1 MSKKFEQM
9 NKAELLKAITQLKLQ
24 DKVEEL
30 KVELGKDDDSLVNA
44 DYIKVLNDFKVK
56 QDKVNGI
63 DDNELSD
70 NESSDDESDNS
81 DDGSQTKTDKVLDK
95 ETLTKQVT
103 KNSVPK
109 TREEE
114 IQLAAEYNFVKSYV
128 VVTDHDNTQS
138 TDSDDLLSGVR
149 IQWGNRFILGQT
161 DVVFMH
167 GEPQYVRNGA
177 LEVMKTILIPTN
189 SENSTTRTK
198 KRFSITEVEGW
209 DQDRIDALK
218 EQQKLKRL

>member
-63 DDNELSD
+63 DDNELFGDGSD
-70 NESSDDESDNS
+70 NG
-81 DDGSQTKTDKVLDK
+81 DDGAETKTDKVLDK
-95 ETLTKQVT
+95 ETLTKKATQ
-103 KNSVPK
+103 SAVPK
-109 TREEE
+109 TREDE
-114 IQLAAEYNFVKSYV
+114 IQLAAEYNFTKTYV

-138 TDSDDLLSGVR
+138 TDSDDLLAGVK
-149 IQWGNRFILGQT
+149 IQWGNRFTLGQT

-177 LEVMKTILIPTN
+177 IEAMKTMLIPTN
-189 SENSTTRTK
+189 SENSTTRVK

-218 EQQKLKRL
+218 EQQRLKRL

>member
-1 MSKKFEQM
+1 MSAKKFEQM
-9 NKAELLKAITQLKLQ
+9 TKAELLKAISQLKLQ

-44 DYIKVLNDFKVK
+44 DYVKVLNAFKDK
-56 QDKVNGI
+56 QDEINGVSG
-63 DDNELSD
+63 EE
-70 NESSDDESDNS
+70 ESNVLEDETAAAV
-81 DDGSQTKTDKVLDK
+81 TKTVIP
-95 ETLTKQVT
+95 
-103 KNSVPK
+103 NPVPK
-109 TREEE
+109 TREDE
-114 IQLAAEYNFVKSYV
+114 IQLAAEYNFTKTYV

-138 TDSDDLLSGVR
+138 TDSDDLLAGVK
-149 IQWGNRFILGQT
+149 IQWGNRFTLGQT

-177 LEVMKTILIPTN
+177 IEAMKTMLIPTN
-189 SENSTTRTK
+189 SESSTTRVK

-218 EQQKLKRL
+218 EQQRLKRL

>member
-1 MSKKFEQM
+1 MSAKKFEQM
-9 NKAELLKAITQLKLQ
+9 TKAELLKAISQLKLQ
-24 DKVEEL
+24 DKVDEL
-30 KVELGKDDDSLVNA
+30 KAETGKDDDSLVNA
-44 DYIKVLNDFKVK
+44 DYVKVLNAFKDK
-56 QDKVNGI
+56 QDEINGVTA
-63 DDNELSD
+63 EE
-70 NESSDDESDNS
+70 ESADETA
-81 DDGSQTKTDKVLDK
+81 GAVTKTVIP
-95 ETLTKQVT
+95 
-103 KNSVPK
+103 NAVPK

-114 IQLAAEYNFVKSYV
+114 IQLAAEYNFTKSYV
-128 VVTDHDNTQS
+128 LVTDHDNTQS
-138 TDSDDLLSGVR
+138 TDSDDLLAGVK
-149 IQWGNRFILGQT
+149 IQWGNKFTLGQT
-161 DVVFMH
+161 DIVFMH

>member
-63 DDNELSD
+63 YD

-81 DDGSQTKTDKVLDK
+81 DDGTHITDKASDK
-95 ETLTKQVT
+95 ETLTKQAT
-103 KNSVPK
+103 KNSIPK

-149 IQWGNRFILGQT
+149 IQWGNRFTLGQT
-161 DVVFMH
+161 DIVFMH

>member
-63 DDNELSD
+63 DDS
-70 NESSDDESDNS
+70 ESSDDESYNG
-81 DDGSQTKTDKVLDK
+81 DDGAETKADKVLDK
-95 ETLTKQVT
+95 ETLAKQVT

-138 TDSDDLLSGVR
+138 TDSDNLLSGVG
-149 IQWGNRFILGQT
+149 IQWGNKFTLGQT
-161 DVVFMH
+161 DIVFMH

-177 LEVMKTILIPTN
+177 LEAMKTILIPTN

>member
-1 MSKKFEQM
+1 MSSKKFEQM
-9 NKAELLKAITQLKLQ
+9 TKAELLKAISQLKLQ

-44 DYIKVLNDFKVK
+44 DYVKVLNAFKDK
-56 QDKVNGI
+56 QDEINGASGK
-63 DDNELSD
+63 E
-70 NESSDDESDNS
+70 ESNVLEDEAQ
-81 DDGSQTKTDKVLDK
+81 GSATKTVI
-95 ETLTKQVT
+95 T
-103 KNSVPK
+103 NPVPK
-109 TREEE
+109 TREDE
-114 IQLAAEYNFVKSYV
+114 IQLAAEYNFTKTYV

-138 TDSDDLLSGVR
+138 TDSDDLLAGVK
-149 IQWGNRFILGQT
+149 IQWGNRFTLGQT

-177 LEVMKTILIPTN
+177 IEAMKTMLIPTN
-189 SENSTTRTK
+189 SESSTTRVK

-218 EQQKLKRL
+218 EQQRLKRL

>member
-1 MSKKFEQM
+1 MSAKKFEQM
-9 NKAELLKAITQLKLQ
+9 TKAELLKAISQLKLQ
-24 DKVEEL
+24 DKVDEL
-30 KVELGKDDDSLVNA
+30 KAETGKDDDSLVNA
-44 DYIKVLNDFKVK
+44 DYVKVLNAFKDK
-56 QDKVNGI
+56 QDEINGI
-63 DDNELSD
+63 TVE
-70 NESSDDESDNS
+70 EESDGETS
-81 DDGSQTKTDKVLDK
+81 VAVTKTV
-95 ETLTKQVT
+95 
-103 KNSVPK
+103 VPNPVPG

-114 IQLAAEYNFVKSYV
+114 IQLAAEYNFTKSYV
-128 VVTDHDNTQS
+128 LVTDHDNTQS
-138 TDSDDLLSGVR
+138 TDSDDLLAGVK
-149 IQWGNRFILGQT
+149 IQWGNKFTLGQT
-161 DVVFMH
+161 DIVFMH

>member
-1 MSKKFEQM
+1 MSVKKFEQM

-30 KVELGKDDDSLVNA
+30 KVQLGKDEDSLINA
-44 DYIKVLNDFKVK
+44 DYIKVLNDFKAK
-56 QDKVNGI
+56 QDALNGVT
-63 DDNELSD
+63 DSEDSENQNGED
-70 NESSDDESDNS
+70 T
-81 DDGSQTKTDKVLDK
+81 TKIV
-95 ETLTKQVT
+95 VP
-103 KNSVPK
+103 NSVPK

-114 IQLAAEYNFVKSYV
+114 IQLASEYNFVKSYV

-138 TDSDDLLSGVR
+138 TDSDDLLAGVK
-149 IQWGNRFILGQT
+149 IQWGNRFTLGQT
-161 DVVFMH
+161 DIVFMH

-177 LEVMKTILIPTN
+177 IEVMKTMLIPTN
-189 SENSTTRTK
+189 SENATTRVK

-209 DQDRIDALK
+209 DQDRIDSLK

>member
-63 DDNELSD
+63 DDNE
-70 NESSDDESDNS
+70 SSDDESDNS
-81 DDGSQTKTDKVLDK
+81 DDGAVTKTDKVLDK

-138 TDSDDLLSGVR
+138 TDSDDLLAGVG
-149 IQWGNRFILGQT
+149 IQWGNKFTLGQT
-161 DVVFMH
+161 DIVFMH

-177 LEVMKTILIPTN
+177 LEAMKTILIPTN

>member
-1 MSKKFEQM
+1 MSVKKFEQM

-30 KVELGKDDDSLVNA
+30 KVQLGKDEDSLINA
-44 DYIKVLNDFKVK
+44 DYIKVLNDFKAK
-56 QDKVNGI
+56 QDALNGVT
-63 DDNELSD
+63 DSEDSENQNGED
-70 NESSDDESDNS
+70 T
-81 DDGSQTKTDKVLDK
+81 TKIV
-95 ETLTKQVT
+95 VP
-103 KNSVPK
+103 NSVPK

-114 IQLAAEYNFVKSYV
+114 IQLASEYNFVKSYV

-138 TDSDDLLSGVR
+138 TDSDDLLAGVK
-149 IQWGNRFILGQT
+149 IQWGNRFTLGQT
-161 DVVFMH
+161 DIVFMH

-177 LEVMKTILIPTN
+177 IEVMKTMLIPTN
-189 SENSTTRTK
+189 SENATTRVK

>member
-1 MSKKFEQM
+1 MNTKKFEQM
-9 NKAELLKAITQLKLQ
+9 TKAELLKAISQLKLQ
-24 DKVEEL
+24 DKVDEL
-30 KVELGKDDDSLVNA
+30 KAETGKDDDSLVNA
-44 DYIKVLNDFKVK
+44 DYVKVLNAFKNK
-56 QDKVNGI
+56 QDEINGVTV
-63 DDNELSD
+63 E
-70 NESSDDESDNS
+70 EESDGETS
-81 DDGSQTKTDKVLDK
+81 VAVTKTV
-95 ETLTKQVT
+95 VP
-103 KNSVPK
+103 NPVPK

-114 IQLAAEYNFVKSYV
+114 IQLAAEYNFTKTYV

-138 TDSDDLLSGVR
+138 TDSDDLLAGVK
-149 IQWGNRFILGQT
+149 IQWGNRFTLGQT

-177 LEVMKTILIPTN
+177 IEAMKTMLIPTN
-189 SENSTTRTK
+189 SENATTRVK

>member
-63 DDNELSD
+63 DDNELFGDGSD
-70 NESSDDESDNS
+70 NGDDCAE
-81 DDGSQTKTDKVLDK
+81 TKTDKVLDK

-114 IQLAAEYNFVKSYV
+114 IQLAAEYNFTKTYV

-138 TDSDDLLSGVR
+138 TDSDDLLAGVK
-149 IQWGNRFILGQT
+149 IQWGNRFTLGQT

-177 LEVMKTILIPTN
+177 IEAMKTMLIPTN
-189 SENSTTRTK
+189 SESSTTRVK

-209 DQDRIDALK
+209 DQDRIDSLK

>member
-63 DDNELSD
+63 DDNE
-70 NESSDDESDNS
+70 SSDDESDNS
-81 DDGSQTKTDKVLDK
+81 DDGVETKTDKVLDK

-138 TDSDDLLSGVR
+138 TDSDNLLSGVG
-149 IQWGNRFILGQT
+149 IQWGNKFTLGQT
-161 DVVFMH
+161 DIVFMH

>member
-1 MSKKFEQM
+1 MSTKKFEQM
-9 NKAELLKAITQLKLQ
+9 TKAELLKAISQLKLQ
-24 DKVEEL
+24 DKVDEL
-30 KVELGKDDDSLVNA
+30 KAETGKDDDSLVNA
-44 DYIKVLNDFKVK
+44 DYVKVLNAFKDK
-56 QDKVNGI
+56 QDEINGI
-63 DDNELSD
+63 DDNELFGDGSD
-70 NESSDDESDNS
+70 NG
-81 DDGSQTKTDKVLDK
+81 DDGAEIKTDKVLDK
-95 ETLTKQVT
+95 ETLTKKATQ
-103 KNSVPK
+103 SAVPK

-114 IQLAAEYNFVKSYV
+114 IQLAAEYNFTKTYV

-138 TDSDDLLSGVR
+138 TDSDDLLAGVK
-149 IQWGNRFILGQT
+149 IQWGNRFTLGQT

-177 LEVMKTILIPTN
+177 IEAMKTMLIPTN
-189 SENSTTRTK
+189 SESSTTRVK

>member
-63 DDNELSD
+63 DDNE
-70 NESSDDESDNS
+70 SSDDESDNS
-81 DDGSQTKTDKVLDK
+81 DDGAETKADKALDK
-95 ETLTKQVT
+95 ETLAKQVT

-138 TDSDDLLSGVR
+138 TDSDNLLAGVG
-149 IQWGNRFILGQT
+149 IQWGNKFTLGQT
-161 DVVFMH
+161 DIVFMH

-177 LEVMKTILIPTN
+177 LEAMKTILIPTN

-218 EQQKLKRL
+218 EQQRLKRL

>member
-63 DDNELSD
+63 DDS
-70 NESSDDESDNS
+70 ESSDDESYNG
-81 DDGSQTKTDKVLDK
+81 DDGAETKADKVLDK
-95 ETLTKQVT
+95 ETLAKQVT

-138 TDSDDLLSGVR
+138 TDSDNLLSGVG
-149 IQWGNRFILGQT
+149 IQWGNKFTLGQT
-161 DVVFMH
+161 DIVFMH

-177 LEVMKTILIPTN
+177 LEAMKTILIPTN

-218 EQQKLKRL
+218 EQQRLKRL

>member
-63 DDNELSD
+63 DDNE
-70 NESSDDESDNS
+70 SSDDESDNS
-81 DDGSQTKTDKVLDK
+81 DDGAETKADKALDK
-95 ETLTKQVT
+95 ETLAKQVT

-138 TDSDDLLSGVR
+138 TDSDDLLAGVG
-149 IQWGNRFILGQT
+149 IQWGNKFTLGQT
-161 DVVFMH
+161 DIVFMH

-177 LEVMKTILIPTN
+177 LEAMKTILIPTN